1 MMLSVISVK
10 GHSNEMIVL
19 DGEWFEK
26 LRGGDSKTRV
36 PASSFI
42 SVDVQ
47 EIERRKKLFGGEK
60 EKLVQATFRFADGPF
75 VGFTTEAEHRAKV
88 DEIISG
94 LETARD
100 SG

>member
-1 MMLSVISVK
+1 MLSVISVQ
-10 GHSNEMIVL
+10 GQSNETIVL

-26 LRGGDSKTRV
+26 LRGSESKSRI

-60 EKLVQATFRFADGPF
+60 ETLLQATFRFENGPF
-75 VGFTTEAEHRAKV
+75 VGFVTGAEHRARV
-88 DEIISG
+88 EEIIAG
-94 LETARD
+94 LESARD